1 MATYSKHLLS
11 GSTNGKNIS
20 VTGTSTG
27 ASVTVHTATS
37 GTSNLDEIWLYAA
50 NTSAAAVV
58 LTVEF
63 GGTTD
68 QDDLIELEIAADSG
82 MSEALLQGIID
93 AIRDQDMN
101 VNVYTNTEDEV
112 GQMMNSSNTAS
123 AEAGYRDVVNYA

>member
-20 VTGTSTG
+20 VTGNATG
-27 ASVTVHTATS
+27 SAVTVHTAIS
-37 GTSNLDEIWLYAA
+37 GTSNLDEIWLYAT

-68 QDDLIELEIAADSG
+68 QDDYIELELAADSG
-82 MSEALLQGIID
+82 MTLIIPGLLLQNSLLVKAWAASGDVINI
-93 AIRDQDMN
+93 N
-101 VNVYTNTEDEV
+101 GYVNRI
-112 GQMMNSSNTAS
+112 TA
-123 AEAGYRDVVNYA
+123 

>member
-1 MATYSKHLLS
+1 MATYSKQLLS

-20 VTGTSTG
+20 VTGTATG

-82 MSEALLQGIID
+82 MTLIIPGLLLQ
-93 AIRDQDMN
+93 
-101 VNVYTNTEDEV
+101 
-112 GQMMNSSNTAS
+112 NSLVVKAFAAS
-123 AEAGYRDVVNYA
+123 ANVINLNGYVNRITA

>member
-50 NTSAAAVV
+50 NTGSAASV
-58 LTVEF
+58 LTIEF

-68 QDDLIELEIAADSG
+68 QDDQIQLELAADSG
-82 MSEALLQGIID
+82 MTLIIPGLLLQNSLVVKAFAVD
-93 AIRDQDMN
+93 AN
-101 VNVYTNTEDEV
+101 VINLNGYVNRI
-112 GQMMNSSNTAS
+112 TA
-123 AEAGYRDVVNYA
+123 

>member
-20 VTGTSTG
+20 VTGANTG
-27 ASVTVHTATS
+27 AAVTVHTATS

-50 NTSAAAVV
+50 NTSAAASV

-68 QDDLIELEIAADSG
+68 QDDQIQLEIAADSG
-82 MSEALLQGIID
+82 MTLIVPGLLLQNGLLVKAFAAD
-93 AIRDQDMN
+93 AN
-101 VNVYTNTEDEV
+101 VINLNGYVNRI
-112 GQMMNSSNTAS
+112 TA
-123 AEAGYRDVVNYA
+123 

>member
-1 MATYSKHLLS
+1 
-11 GSTNGKNIS
+11 
-20 VTGTSTG
+20 
-27 ASVTVHTATS
+27 
-37 GTSNLDEIWLYAA
+37 
-50 NTSAAAVV
+50 
-58 LTVEF
+58 
-63 GGTTD
+63 
-68 QDDLIELEIAADSG
+68 

>member
-20 VTGTSTG
+20 VTGNATG
-27 ASVTVHTATS
+27 SAVTVHTAIS
-37 GTSNLDEIWLYAA
+37 GTSNLDEIWLYAT

-68 QDDLIELEIAADSG
+68 QDDYIELELAADSG
-82 MSEALLQGIID
+82 MTLIIPGLLLQ
-93 AIRDQDMN
+93 
-101 VNVYTNTEDEV
+101 
-112 GQMMNSSNTAS
+112 NSLLVKAWAAS
-123 AEAGYRDVVNYA
+123 ADVININGYVNRITA

>member
-1 MATYSKHLLS
+1 MATYSKQLLS

-20 VTGTSTG
+20 VTGTATG

-58 LTVEF
+58 LTIEF

-82 MSEALLQGIID
+82 MTLIIPGLLLQ
-93 AIRDQDMN
+93 
-101 VNVYTNTEDEV
+101 
-112 GQMMNSSNTAS
+112 NSLVVKAFAAS
-123 AEAGYRDVVNYA
+123 ANVINLNGYVNRITA

>member
-1 MATYSKHLLS
+1 M
-11 GSTNGKNIS
+11 
-20 VTGTSTG
+20 
-27 ASVTVHTATS
+27 
-37 GTSNLDEIWLYAA
+37 
-50 NTSAAAVV
+50 
-58 LTVEF
+58 
-63 GGTTD
+63 GG
-68 QDDLIELEIAADSG
+68 QIAADSG

>member
-20 VTGTSTG
+20 VTGNATG
-27 ASVTVHTATS
+27 SAVTVHTAIS
-37 GTSNLDEIWLYAA
+37 GTSNLDEIWLYAT

-68 QDDLIELEIAADSG
+68 QDDYIELELAADSG
-82 MSEALLQGIID
+82 MTLIIPGLLLQNSLLVKAWAASG
-93 AIRDQDMN
+93 N
-101 VNVYTNTEDEV
+101 VININGYVNRI
-112 GQMMNSSNTAS
+112 TA
-123 AEAGYRDVVNYA
+123 

>member
-20 VTGTSTG
+20 VTGNATG
-27 ASVTVHTATS
+27 SAVTVHTAIS
-37 GTSNLDEIWLYAA
+37 GTSNLDEIWLYAT

-68 QDDLIELEIAADSG
+68 QADYIELDLAADSG
-82 MSEALLQGIID
+82 MTLIIPGLLLQ
-93 AIRDQDMN
+93 
-101 VNVYTNTEDEV
+101 
-112 GQMMNSSNTAS
+112 NSLLVKAWAAS
-123 AEAGYRDVVNYA
+123 ADVININGYVNRITA